1 MKKDRLPRVS
11 AYFRFFG
18 ESYDPDEIT
27 RRLGVTP
34 TESFRIGDP
43 IPKRSVLRKD
53 DGWIVEI
60 PPRETYELGG
70 IIADLQSLIPVP
82 GSAVKELCQDLKLE
96 AVCEFAV
103 LQPSEKSTPNMDFP
117 PPFIDWLS
125 ERGASINV
133 DFIPIS

>member
-1 MKKDRLPRVS
+1 MKSDGLPRVS

-18 ESYDPDEIT
+18 ESFDPDEIT

-34 TESFRIGDP
+34 TKSFRVGDS
-43 IPKRSVLRKD
+43 IRLRSVLRTV

-70 IIADLQSLIPVP
+70 IIADLKGLIPVS
-82 GSAVKELCQDLKLE
+82 GGAVKELCRDLELE

-103 LQPSEKSTPNMDFP
+103 LQPSEKSPPNMDFP

-133 DFIPIS
+133 DFIPIE